1 MKKIEAY
8 VDGSYREGKVGWG
21 AVIVKNDEL
30 YGELSGIL
38 DEEEVQGTRQVAGEL
53 KAVKE
58 TIFWC
63 KEQKVEEIYIYY
75 DYTGIKEWIT
85 GSWKAKNPVT
95 QDYRD
100 YVRDSGINIHW
111 IKVKSHSGNKYND
124 KADKLAREIIG
135 G

>member
-21 AVIVKNDEL
+21 AVIVKDDEL
-30 YGELSGIL
+30 YGELSGLL

-58 TIFWC
+58 VIFWC
-63 KEQKVEEIYIYY
+63 KEQKVKEIYIYY

-85 GSWKAKNPVT
+85 GAWKAKNSVT

-100 YVRDSGINIHW
+100 YVRASGINIYW
-111 IKVKSHSGNKYND
+111 VKVKSHSGNRYND

>member
-8 VDGSYREGKVGWG
+8 VDGSYREGLVGWG
-21 AVIVKNDEL
+21 AVIVKDDAL

-38 DEEEVQGTRQVAGEL
+38 NEEEVQGTRQVAGEL

-58 TIFWC
+58 VIFWC
-63 KEQKVEEIYIYY
+63 KEQKVKEISIYY
-75 DYTGIKEWIT
+75 DYTGIKEWVT
-85 GSWKAKNPVT
+85 GTWKAKKSVT

-100 YVRDSGINIHW
+100 YVRASGVNIYW
-111 IKVKSHSGNKYND
+111 VKVKSHSGNRYND